1 MISELILK
9 WYKKNKRDLIWRKTK
24 NPYKIWV
31 SEIIL
36 QQTKISVGTK
46 YYLSFIKKF
55 PNLES
60 LSKGSEKEILKIWEG
75 LGYYS
80 RAINMLKTAKTLVEN
95 KKKFPSSYESLIKL
109 KGVGDYTASAISS
122 ICKNEKRAVLDGN
135 VFRVIS
141 RVFNV
146 SAPINTVGGKKI
158 FQKLTF
164 KLLPDNQI
172 GDYNQGLMD
181 FGSLHCTIRKP
192 KCKSCPLKNLCKSYK
207 LNNIENRP
215 RKIKRTSPKKERVYN
230 YLRIIINNKLL
241 IIKEEKVIYGKIYT
255 SFLLLK
261 VKRLFP
267 KNY

>member
-1 MISELILK
+1 M
-9 WYKKNKRDLIWRKTK
+9 
-24 NPYKIWV
+24 
-31 SEIIL
+31 
-36 QQTKISVGTK
+36 
-46 YYLSFIKKF
+46 
-55 PNLES
+55 
-60 LSKGSEKEILKIWEG
+60 
-75 LGYYS
+75 
-80 RAINMLKTAKTLVEN
+80 
-95 KKKFPSSYESLIKL
+95 
-109 KGVGDYTASAISS
+109 GDYTASAISS

-146 SAPINTVGGKKI
+146 SKPINTVAGKKI

-215 RKIKRTSPKKERVYN
+215 RKLNEPHLKRKEF
-230 YLRIIINNKLL
+230 IIIF
-241 IIKEEKVIYGKIYT
+241 E
-255 SFLLLK
+255 
-261 VKRLFP
+261 
-267 KNY
+267 